1 MSTTVIRPGNT
12 NDIDDLM
19 KLIREL
25 AEFEKA
31 PEMVDNNSEK
41 LLEDFVTHKAFD
53 FLVAEVDGEVVGI
66 SLYYPRYS
74 TWRGRCMYLEDLYV
88 QPQYRGL
95 GIGLKLLQATAE
107 IAKRSDAVRLDWQ
120 VLDWNTPAVEFYE
133 KQGAVVE
140 KEWWNC
146 KLVV

>member
-12 NDIDDLM
+12 DDIDDLM

-41 LLEDFVTHKAFD
+41 LREDFVAHKAFD
-53 FLVAEVDGEVVGI
+53 FLVAQVDGEVVGI

-88 QPQYRGL
+88 QPKYRGM

-107 IAKRSDAVRLDWQ
+107 IAKRSGAVRLDWQ

-146 KLVV
+146 KLGV